1 MAFPNGP
8 LTSFMSPQE
17 GPRIQSSF
25 MPQDALSAPTTT
37 ERLSRLSRKISP
49 DEDDYQLN
57 LIKQAKDRLLAQST
71 GVDPLISWLAAYGSA
86 DPRNK
91 LGAAAQAMTQAV
103 GQQDASK
110 QKLDLDVLQL
120 DLAAAKERKAI
131 AVAADEARLGRE
143 AKLELK
149 QIEIAAENKRA
160 TEKIEDQ
167 KRHDRE
173 VIEGRL
179 EAAALA
185 AGNKPLS
192 VTVTKKIMD
201 FADTSNKL
209 NKEATDYE
217 QKANQ
222 FESLKPTAGFFGN
235 IKETTKQVFG
245 EEDSRS
251 YLRREWINIK
261 NQQMLQNLPKG
272 AASDKDVQLA
282 MRSSLSD
289 FVNPEEAAVVLR
301 GLAKIKKWGAL
312 QADFQSEFI
321 TQNPTRMIAGEDS
334 EINGIPIKKGASY
347 SSALKSFNEYTPY
360 SSVFNNQED
369 EPEGD
374 AAQGA
379 GNSTKSPGKVDN
391 ENPLLK

>member
-37 ERLSRLSRKISP
+37 EQLSRLSREVDP
-49 DEDDYQLN
+49 DEEGSSLS

-120 DLAAAKERKAI
+120 DLTASEKRGAIAAAAEK
-131 AVAADEARLGRE
+131 ARLDRD

-149 QIEIAAENKRA
+149 QMEIAAENKRL
-160 TEKIEDQ
+160 TEKLADEA
-167 KRHDRE
+167 RHDKE
-173 VIEGRL
+173 TIEGRI
-179 EAAALA
+179 ALA
-185 AGNKPLS
+185 ATLAGNKPLS

-209 NKEATDYE
+209 TREAADYE

-251 YLRREWINIK
+251 
-261 NQQMLQNLPKG
+261 
-272 AASDKDVQLA
+272 
-282 MRSSLSD
+282 
-289 FVNPEEAAVVLR
+289 
-301 GLAKIKKWGAL
+301 
-312 QADFQSEFI
+312 
-321 TQNPTRMIAGEDS
+321 
-334 EINGIPIKKGASY
+334 
-347 SSALKSFNEYTPY
+347 
-360 SSVFNNQED
+360 
-369 EPEGD
+369 
-374 AAQGA
+374 
-379 GNSTKSPGKVDN
+379 
-391 ENPLLK
+391 

>member
-17 GPRIQSSF
+17 GPQIQSSF
-25 MPQDALSAPTTT
+25 MPQDALSAPSSA
-37 ERLSRLSRKISP
+37 EQLSRLSRKVAP
-49 DEDDYQLN
+49 DEEGSSLS

-120 DLAAAKERKAI
+120 DMAAAQKREAI
-131 AVAADEARLGRE
+131 AATASEAEKDRIAKAELE
-143 AKLELK
+143 AK
-149 QIEIAAENKRA
+149 EIAAEDKRL
-160 TEKIEDQ
+160 TEKLADQ

-173 VIEGRL
+173 VIDGRVAL
-179 EAAALA
+179 AAAL

-209 NKEATDYE
+209 KREAADYE
-217 QKANQ
+217 QKADQ

-245 EEDSRS
+245 EEDSSS

-261 NQQMLQNLPKG
+261 NQQVIQNLPKG
-272 AASDKDVQLA
+272 AASDRDVRIA
-282 MRSSLSD
+282 MEASLSN
-289 FVNPEEAAVVLR
+289 FVNPEQASVVLR

-334 EINGIPIKKGASY
+334 EINGIPIH
-347 SSALKSFNEYTPY
+347 
-360 SSVFNNQED
+360 
-369 EPEGD
+369 
-374 AAQGA
+374 
-379 GNSTKSPGKVDN
+379 
-391 ENPLLK
+391 

>member
-17 GPRIQSSF
+17 GPQIQSSF
-25 MPQDALSAPTTT
+25 MPQNALSAPTSA
-37 ERLSRLSRKISP
+37 EQLSRLSRKVAP
-49 DEDDYQLN
+49 DEEGSSLS

-120 DLAAAKERKAI
+120 DMAAAQKREAI
-131 AVAADEARLGRE
+131 AATASEAEKDRIAKAELE
-143 AKLELK
+143 AK
-149 QIEIAAENKRA
+149 EIAAEDKRL
-160 TEKIEDQ
+160 TEKLADQ

-173 VIEGRL
+173 VIDGRVAL
-179 EAAALA
+179 AAAL

-209 NKEATDYE
+209 KREAADYE
-217 QKANQ
+217 QKADQ

-245 EEDSRS
+245 EEDSSS

-261 NQQMLQNLPKG
+261 NQQVIQNLPKG
-272 AASDKDVQLA
+272 AASDRDVRIA
-282 MRSSLSD
+282 MEASLSN
-289 FVNPEEAAVVLR
+289 FVNPEQASVVLR

-334 EINGIPIKKGASY
+334 EINGIPIRKGASY

-374 AAQGA
+374 
-379 GNSTKSPGKVDN
+379 GNSTKSSGKIDK
-391 ENPLLK
+391 ENPLLKSGQ